1 MQASQ
6 AKTSLSLMAIFFVIP
21 GALIVNPAI
30 QTIADAYPTIPH
42 TLILLLS
49 TIPLLIVVPMSLIS
63 GALAGNK
70 VKYKH
75 LLFVAMVF
83 YVIGGSLPFVFRA
96 FYAVLGAR
104 VIYGIGVGILTPLAN
119 GIIIQLYAGQKR
131 ANMMGMGS
139 IVINVASTIFMLLSG
154 LISAIDLNFM
164 WLIHLIGIIPLV
176 IMMLYLPEPEKVEP
190 QQHAKVKMP
199 VSVYFI
205 SLATIFIYMNL
216 NTMLLNMS
224 TILTT
229 ENIGNAATA
238 GTVLSMYT
246 VGGILGGTLFGKY
259 FQFFGKMTNPSAL
272 VVMGIGLGIISFAV
286 TVPMMIVGCAVAGI
300 GFFILFPALLMDAG
314 QRVSLTAS
322 AMVSAM
328 IFSSIN
334 FGGFLASVYI
344 GFLSQLFS
352 STSPRL
358 SIAVSMAV
366 MFIAAAIWGLITVF
380 SNSYSDIAVEAQ

>member
-1 MQASQ
+1 MQSSQ
-6 AKTSLSLMAIFFVIP
+6 AKTSLALMAIFFVIP

-30 QTIADAYPTIPH
+30 QTIADAYPTIPY
-42 TLILLLS
+42 TMVLLLS
-49 TIPLLIVVPMSLIS
+49 TIPLLVVVPMSLIS

-75 LLFVAMVF
+75 LLFVSMVF
-83 YVIGGSLPFVFRA
+83 YVIGGSLPFVFRD
-96 FYAVLGAR
+96 FYAVLAAR

-119 GIIIQLYAGQKR
+119 GIIIQLFEGQKR

-154 LISAIDLNFM
+154 LISAIDLSFM
-164 WLIHLIGIIPLV
+164 WLIHLIGIVPLV
-176 IMMLYLPEPEKVEP
+176 IMMLYLPEPERVEHH
-190 QQHAKVKMP
+190 QHTKVKMP
-199 VSVYFI
+199 VSIYFI
-205 SLATIFIYMNL
+205 SLATVFIYMNL

-224 TILTT
+224 TIITT

-246 VGGILGGTLFGKY
+246 VGGILGGTVFGKY
-259 FQFFGKMTNPSAL
+259 FKLFGKMTNSSAL
-272 VVMGIGLGIISFAV
+272 VVMGIGLGIIYFAG
-286 TVPMMIVGCAVAGI
+286 TIPMMIVGCSIAGI

-314 QRVSLTAS
+314 QRVSLVAS

-334 FGGFLASVYI
+334 LGGFLASLYI

-352 STSPRL
+352 SPSPRL
-358 SIAVSMAV
+358 PIAVSMAV
-366 MFIAAAIWGLITVF
+366 MFMAAAIWGLIVVF
-380 SNSYSDIAVEAQ
+380 GNSYSDIAVEAK

>member
-1 MQASQ
+1 MQSSQ
-6 AKTSLSLMAIFFVIP
+6 AKTSLALMAIFFVIP

-30 QTIADAYPTIPH
+30 QTIADAYPTIPY
-42 TLILLLS
+42 TMVLLLS
-49 TIPLLIVVPMSLIS
+49 TIPLLVVVPMSLIS

-75 LLFVAMVF
+75 LLFVSMVF
-83 YVIGGSLPFVFRA
+83 YVIGGSLPFVFRD
-96 FYAVLGAR
+96 FYAVLAAR

-119 GIIIQLYAGQKR
+119 GIIIQLFEGQKR

>member
-334 FGGFLASVYI
+334 FGGFLASLYI

-352 STSPRL
+352 SSSPRL
-358 SIAVSMAV
+358 PIAVSMAV
-366 MFIAAAIWGLITVF
+366 MFIAAVIWRVITVF
-380 SNSYSDIAVEAQ
+380 STSYSDIAIETK

>member
-272 VVMGIGLGIISFAV
+272 VVMGIGLGIIYFAV